1 MITKEL
7 LQKVRRIEI
16 RTSHIVDDML
26 SGQYHSAFKG
36 QGMEFQE
43 VRPYQPGDDIR
54 TIDWNVTARYNEP
67 YVKLF
72 HEERELTVVL
82 LVDLSAS
89 QSIGSGRQLKREL
102 IAELG
107 ATLALAAIR
116 NNDKVGMIGFT
127 DEIEKIVPARK
138 GTRHVLRV
146 IRELL
151 YCQPIGCRTDI
162 AKALEH
168 LNKTHK
174 RRSVVFLISD
184 FQDAGYENLLRIARR
199 KHDIIPV
206 VIGDER
212 EFELPNVGL
221 IELMDSETAQMVI
234 VDTSSRANR
243 LSYAKRTRELAES
256 RDKLFGKMKMDS
268 IHLLTD
274 EDFVEPLRRFFH
286 KRQARQNR

>member
-16 RTSHIVDDML
+16 RTAHIVDDML

-36 QGMEFQE
+36 QGMEFDE

-54 TIDWNVTARYNEP
+54 AIDWNVTARYNAP

-82 LVDLSAS
+82 LVDFSAS
-89 QSIGSGRQLKREL
+89 QGIGTQGQLKREL

-107 ATLALAAIR
+107 ATLALSAIR

-127 DEIEKIVPARK
+127 DEIEKVVPARK

-151 YCQPIGCRTDI
+151 YCQPIGSGTDI

-168 LNKTHK
+168 LNRTHK
-174 RRSVVFLISD
+174 RRSVIFLISD
-184 FQDAGYENLLRIARR
+184 FQDVGYENLLRITRR
-199 KHDIIPV
+199 KHDIIPIV
-206 VIGDER
+206 VGDRR

-221 IELMDSETAQMVI
+221 IELMDSETGEMVV
-234 VDTSSRANR
+234 VDTSNLGNRRA
-243 LSYAKRTRELAES
+243 YTKQARELAES
-256 RDKLFGKMKMDS
+256 RNKLFGKMNMDS
-268 IHLLTD
+268 IDLLAG

-286 KRQARQNR
+286 KRKARQKR